1 MGAVVVPAMEHMGM
15 AVPAARMI
23 VAALAEIMD
32 LEKTVA
38 A

>member
-1 MGAVVVPAMEHMGM
+1 MGAVVVAAMEHMGM
-15 AVPAARMI
+15 AVAAMV